1 MGEEGG
7 DTLGEVDRILFG
19 SSIVEIP
26 GECDTGVRY
35 EGRKEGRKGKPCG
48 L

>member
-7 DTLGEVDRILFG
+7 DTLGEVDLALSG
-19 SSIVEIP
+19 SSIMEMP
-26 GECDTGVRY
+26 EECNNGVRDG
-35 EGRKEGRKGKPCG
+35 GRKEGRKGKPCG